1 MMNKIFEYIEAK
13 KIFNLKKKNIS
24 ILIQPTSYVHA
35 LIFFKNGLIKL
46 AAHKPKMKIPI
57 SSAMNLN
64 NNNKNQINKSL
75 KSLNNLKFEL
85 PNIKKFPLMAIIP
98 LIPEKQSYFETIL
111 ITLND
116 NLVERYLNNQI
127 NYVSINKNLLKIIK
141 NQYFIKYYKLKP
153 KNIYDI
159 KNMIKLTK
167 KYLDINIKYYDK

>member
-1 MMNKIFEYIEAK
+1 
-13 KIFNLKKKNIS
+13 
-24 ILIQPTSYVHA
+24 
-35 LIFFKNGLIKL
+35 
-46 AAHKPKMKIPI
+46 MKFQI

-64 NNNKNQINKSL
+64 NYINKNQINKSL

-127 NYVSINKNLLKIIK
+127 NYVSINKNTFKIIK

-153 KNIYDI
+153 KNICDI

-167 KYLDINIKYYDK
+167 KYLCHKYKVL

>member
-1 MMNKIFEYIEAK
+1 
-13 KIFNLKKKNIS
+13 
-24 ILIQPTSYVHA
+24 
-35 LIFFKNGLIKL
+35 
-46 AAHKPKMKIPI
+46 MKIPI

-153 KNIYDI
+153 KNICDI